1 MYFKNYA
8 LSPEPPFTPYK
19 TPLTWTPHSPLPG
32 ECMAHAGVLQR
43 SQLMMMGSQE
53 QQATWKMTL

>member
-1 MYFKNYA
+1 MHCH
-8 LSPEPPFTPYK
+8 LSPPFVPPLQNSSDLDPTA
-19 TPLTWTPHSPLPG
+19 PLPG